1 MTEQQSDERLDA
13 ILVMLESIAS
23 LNFSRRLTISSK
35 VDGIDAVASGLNML
49 SEELE
54 ASVVEKSK
62 LEASAKALNEAL
74 ENTKRTLKELERA
87 RPQLAL
93 QARSHVK
100 KGLPSSQRYG
110 DT

>member
-35 VDGIDAVASGLNML
+35 VDGLDAVASGLNML

-62 LEASAKALNEAL
+62 LEPLP
-74 ENTKRTLKELERA
+74 
-87 RPQLAL
+87 RP
-93 QARSHVK
+93 
-100 KGLPSSQRYG
+100 
-110 DT
+110 